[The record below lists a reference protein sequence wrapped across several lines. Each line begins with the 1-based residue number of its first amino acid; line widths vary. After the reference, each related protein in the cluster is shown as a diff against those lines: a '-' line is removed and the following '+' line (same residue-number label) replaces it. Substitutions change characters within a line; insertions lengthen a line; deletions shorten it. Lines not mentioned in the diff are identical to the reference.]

1 MYNLK
6 AWIFFPDIESI
17 LFILVFT
24 YNSSMGSFT
33 NLFGNYPR
41 VVILEAFAENP
52 EYELS
57 VPDLIKITQK
67 SRRTVYMYIEKI
79 LEEGIIIEGKKEG
92 KCQYYKFN
100 SNDPRGEAFVFLEYI
115 LTKGSLE
122 KEIKRDEEIPLH
134 QPFPSVKYPTVNWR
148 IVPEVEIKLPQD
160 DMIPLLQSHSIEE
173 IAKALTSLPSLP
185 PLDEIVKV
193 LATASLSM
201 TSTADAIKKILEST
215 SKVQDLDTIGNIS
228 SETTGGWHGIRSQST
243 SIHGYEAPFGNAT

>member
-1 MYNLK
+1 
-6 AWIFFPDIESI
+6 
-17 LFILVFT
+17 
-24 YNSSMGSFT
+24 MGSFT

-57 VPDLIKITQK
+57 VPDLIKITEK

-100 SNDPRGEAFVFLEYI
+100 SNDPRGEAFVYLEYI

-134 QPFPSVKYPTVNWR
+134 QPFPSDKYPTVNWKV
-148 IVPEVEIKLPQD
+148 VPEVKIKTNQD
-160 DMIPLLQSHSIEE
+160 DLALFPQPYPLEE
-173 IAKALTSLPSLP
+173 MAKALTSLPTPP
-185 PLDEIVKV
+185 PLDNIAKLLV
-193 LATASLSM
+193 TASLSM
-201 TSTADAIKKILEST
+201 TSTADAIKEILEST
-215 SKVQDLDTIGNIS
+215 SRIQIDTTGNIS
-228 SETTGGWHGIRSQST
+228 SETTGGWHGIRSRST
-243 SIHGYEAPFGNAT
+243 PIHGYETPLGGAT